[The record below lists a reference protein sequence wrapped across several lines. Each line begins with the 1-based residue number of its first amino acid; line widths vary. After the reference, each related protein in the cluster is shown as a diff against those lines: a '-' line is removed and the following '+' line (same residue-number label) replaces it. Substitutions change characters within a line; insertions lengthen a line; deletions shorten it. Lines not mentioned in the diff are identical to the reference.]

1 MDTFTL
7 VRTEHLNHNGKLFGG
22 QLLKW
27 VDEFAWLAAA
37 RDFCGSV
44 LVTRAM
50 DNSEFK
56 YGVPNGSIL
65 RFRIEQKKVGHTS
78 VLYSVDVYA
87 DMPGSIEE
95 TLIFTNNVTF
105 VSIDENGQKT
115 PLNLNSKCRELRGL
129 APGDSAS
136 CSIR

>member
-37 RDFCGSV
+37 RDFCGSI

-50 DNSEFK
+50 DNSEFRHT
-56 YGVPNGSIL
+56 VPNGSIL
-65 RFRIEQKKVGHTS
+65 RFRVEQVRVGTTS
-78 VLYSVDVYA
+78 VLYSVDVFA
-87 DMPGSIEE
+87 DMPGRRDEE
-95 TLIFTNNVTF
+95 LIFSNRVTF
-105 VSIDENGQKT
+105 VAVDENGNKT
-115 PLNLNSKCRELRGL
+115 PLS
-129 APGDSAS
+129 PSACAEKS
-136 CSIR
+136 

>member
-1 MDTFTL
+1 MDTYTL

-27 VDEFAWLAAA
+27 VDEVAWLAAA

-56 YGVPNGSIL
+56 HPVPNGSIL
-65 RFRIEQKKVGHTS
+65 RFHIELQHTGTTS
-78 VLYSVDVYA
+78 AVYSVDVLA
-87 DMPGSIEE
+87 DMPGSDLEE
-95 TLIFTNNVTF
+95 LIFTNRVTF
-105 VSIDENGQKT
+105 VAVDEHGEKTALKKGPHCTNGVH
-115 PLNLNSKCRELRGL
+115 P
-129 APGDSAS
+129 
-136 CSIR
+136 

>member
-37 RDFCGSV
+37 RDFCGSD

-50 DNSEFK
+50 ENSEFRH
-56 YGVPNGSIL
+56 GVPNGSIL
-65 RFRIEQKKVGHTS
+65 RFRIEQQRVGTTS
-78 VLYSVDVYA
+78 ALYSVDVYA
-87 DMPGSIEE
+87 DVPGGTEE
-95 TLIFTNNVTF
+95 SLIFSNRVTF
-105 VSIDENGQKT
+105 VAVDANGNKT
-115 PLNLNSKCRELRGL
+115 PLVNKPGCRCGER
-129 APGDSAS
+129 S
-136 CSIR
+136 